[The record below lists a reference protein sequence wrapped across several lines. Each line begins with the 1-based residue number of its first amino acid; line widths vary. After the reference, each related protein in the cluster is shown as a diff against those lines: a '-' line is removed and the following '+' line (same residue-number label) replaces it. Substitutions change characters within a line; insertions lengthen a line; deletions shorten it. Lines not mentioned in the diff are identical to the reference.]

1 MKILENSEV
10 YSVLVKKEE
19 EQLVLLAKEL
29 PDDNKLKTSSA
40 RRVKVR

>member
-10 YSVLVKKEE
+10 CGVLVKKEE

-29 PDDNKLKTSSA
+29 PDDNKLKTSSV